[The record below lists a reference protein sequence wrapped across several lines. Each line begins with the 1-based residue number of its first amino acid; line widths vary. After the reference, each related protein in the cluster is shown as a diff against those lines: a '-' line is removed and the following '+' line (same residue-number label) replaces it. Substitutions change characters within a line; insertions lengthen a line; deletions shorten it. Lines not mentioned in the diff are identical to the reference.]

1 MHTIELI
8 IFDLDGTL
16 VDSLDDLTEAVN
28 HMRCCFGLKLIAR
41 EQVREM
47 VGQGARNLVERALP
61 DASDKDIL
69 KGLDIFLEYNDA
81 HLLDRTVLYPGV
93 AETLAH
99 LCAQEKKLAVVSN
112 KNTHHC
118 KAILDGLSI
127 GIYFSSVLGADALPE
142 RKPSPAPIIKLM
154 NDFALTADR
163 IAMVGD
169 SINDMAAGRAA
180 GVLTVGCTY
189 GYGDYKELEGAGLI
203 VDSFYELLKFLN

>member
-1 MHTIELI
+1 MGEIELI

-28 HMRCCFGLKLIAR
+28 HMRVCFGLTQISR
-41 EQVREM
+41 GQVRGM
-47 VGQGARNLVERALP
+47 VGQGARNLVEKALP
-61 DASDKDIL
+61 DASDEDIL
-69 KGLDIFLEYNDA
+69 KGLDIFLNYNDA

-93 AETLAH
+93 VETLAH
-99 LCAQEKKLAVVSN
+99 LSAQKKILAVVSN

-118 KAILDGLSI
+118 QAILDGLNV
-127 GIYFSSVLGADALPE
+127 GTYFSSVLGADALPE

-154 NDFALTADR
+154 DDFALTADR

-189 GYGDYKELEGAGLI
+189 GYGEKRELEGAGLI
-203 VDSFYELLKFLN
+203 VDCFSELLKFLN